1 MNLNPEHVEVLIGFG
16 LFFLSEALSLSP
28 RTRSNGVLQLLLN
41 AARRAY
47 PYEPRKPESLLG
59 NLLDRQEKRG
69 RR

>member
-1 MNLNPEHVEVLIGFG
+1 MNLDSAHVEVLVGFG

-28 RTRSNGVLQLLLN
+28 RTRANGVLQLLLD

-47 PYEPRKPESLLG
+47 PYEAKKPQGPFAGLM
-59 NLLDRQEKRG
+59 DRQGKKG